1 MPKPGSGPRP
11 TGWSRFAWFVG
22 LYVASFSAFTAL
34 VYLLRAT
41 VPR

>member
-1 MPKPGSGPRP
+1 MGGPTGGPRS

-22 LYVASFSAFTAL
+22 LYMASFATFTAL

-41 VPR
+41 IPR